1 MNTFTAMEITSSG
14 LAAQRIRLNTISGN
28 LANAQTT
35 RTAEGGPYKRR
46 DPVFQSADV
55 KPEDFEELIDTEGSE
70 RERELAQNMQGV
82 LVTDIVKDK
91 APPRMEYN
99 PDHPD
104 ADARGYVAM
113 PNVNTVE
120 EMVNMISA
128 SRSYEAGVTMMQTIK
143 GIGRKAITIGR

>member
-1 MNTFTAMEITSSG
+1 MNTFTAMEIASSG
-14 LAAQRIRLNTISGN
+14 LAAQRVRLNTISGN

-46 DPVFQSADV
+46 DPVFQSAEV
-55 KPEDFEELIDTEGSE
+55 KPEDFEELIDDESSE
-70 RERELAQNMQGV
+70 KERELAQNMQGV

-143 GIGRKAITIGR
+143 GMGRKAITIGR

>member
-14 LAAQRIRLNTISGN
+14 LAAQRVRLNTISGN

-46 DPVFQSADV
+46 DPVFQSAEV
-55 KPEDFEELIDTEGSE
+55 KPEDFEGLIDDEGSE

-143 GIGRKAITIGR
+143 GMGRKAITIGR